1 MRVALITSEPVF
13 RLGFRSAIKS
23 SGDLHLISDAGDAR
37 TGFQSIDVQKPDVV
51 VMDFFLSGMN
61 GICATREIMRRSPGT
76 RVLLLG
82 EWRREQEAI
91 EAVAAG
97 ARGLALK
104 GDDADTLLDAVR
116 WVGKGQLYLAPVV
129 RRLALRDGSRPTPGA
144 TATGAAVGA
153 SVTPK
158 GDVLSCLSTRE
169 REVLDLIVR
178 GWHNPAIG
186 RELCVSVK
194 TVATHRTRIHRKL
207 GCHSGADLIRFAA
220 MNDLLRRPL
229 DGPQDGVRPTVV
241 VMVDEKTPLPEVVQ
255 ERFPAATRPLRAADI
270 RKAVAELQSS
280 PARSMFVIDKSSPA
294 VTMPLLED
302 SSRKPPMSTERPVS
316 RTAVCRSL

>member
-1 MRVALITSEPVF
+1 M
-13 RLGFRSAIKS
+13 G
-23 SGDLHLISDAGDAR
+23 
-37 TGFQSIDVQKPDVV
+37 
-51 VMDFFLSGMN
+51 
-61 GICATREIMRRSPGT
+61 
-76 RVLLLG
+76 G
-82 EWRREQEAI
+82 E
-91 EAVAAG
+91 
-97 ARGLALK
+97 
-104 GDDADTLLDAVR
+104 
-116 WVGKGQLYLAPVV
+116 
-129 RRLALRDGSRPTPGA
+129 
-144 TATGAAVGA
+144 GAAVSGAGGASTGSPRRFTSGAGCRLGRRNGHA
-153 SVTPK
+153 SVTPN

-229 DGPQDGVRPTVV
+229 DGPQDKVGRTVV
-241 VMVDEKTPLPEVVQ
+241 FMVDEKTPLPEVVQ
-255 ERFPAATRPLRAADI
+255 ERFPAADRPLRAADV

-280 PARSMFVIDKSSPA
+280 PARSMFVIDKSAPA
-294 VTMPLLED
+294 VTLPLLD
-302 SSRKPPMSTERPVS
+302 DTVRKPPMSERPVS